1 VTPNSSTLQF
11 IREQIQNKIPVSL
24 RETARLRLFGL
35 LKIPVIFF
43 VSPKVIEISDE
54 RCVIRIP
61 LNRRTRNHYRS
72 MYFGVM
78 AAGADL
84 GAGLLAQ
91 YLSEKQAEK
100 QTGGKIG
107 ILFKDFKADFLKR
120 AEDDTEFVCEE
131 GEAIQKAIET
141 ALSTGERQNIPVRV
155 YATVPKRSGTEP
167 VAEFVLTLSL
177 KKKS

>member
-1 VTPNSSTLQF
+1 MLRSAASQLLPFLKD
-11 IREQIQNKIPVSL
+11 KIPASW

-43 VSPKVIEISDE
+43 VGPKVVELDD
-54 RCVIRIP
+54 RHCVIEIP

-72 MYFGVM
+72 MYFGVL

-91 YLSEKQAEK
+91 FLIEKHAADK
-100 QTGGKIG
+100 VG

-120 AEDDTEFVCEE
+120 CEGDTRFICEE
-131 GEAIQKAIET
+131 GEKIREAISQAVK
-141 ALSTGERQNIPVRV
+141 TGERQNLPVRV
-155 YATVPKRSGTEP
+155 YATVPSRSGSEP

-177 KKKS
+177 KAKQ

>member
-1 VTPNSSTLQF
+1 MLKSAALEFLKEKVPATF
-11 IREQIQNKIPVSL
+11 

-43 VSPKVIEISDE
+43 VGPKVIEIDDE
-54 RCVIRIP
+54 HCVIEIP

-84 GAGLLAQ
+84 GAGLMAQ
-91 YLSEKQAEK
+91 FLAEK
-100 QTGGKIG
+100 QVGGKIG

-120 AEDDTEFVCEE
+120 AEGDTRFICEE
-131 GEAIQKAIET
+131 GDKIREAIATTMET
-141 ALSTGERQNIPVRV
+141 RERQNLPVRV
-155 YATVPKRSGTEP
+155 YATVPSKSGNEP

-177 KKKS
+177 KAKA

>member
-1 VTPNSSTLQF
+1 ML
-11 IREQIQNKIPVSL
+11 KIPSSL
-24 RETARLRLFGL
+24 RETLRLRLFGL

-43 VSPKVIEISDE
+43 VGPKVIEINDQRSE
-54 RCVIRIP
+54 IEIP

-72 MYFGVM
+72 MYFGVL

-91 YLSEKQAEK
+91 YLSEKSAR
-100 QTGGKIG
+100 GKVG

-120 AEDDTEFVCEE
+120 AEANTHFICEE
-131 GEAIQKAIET
+131 GEKIRQAIAKAIET
-141 ALSTGERQNIPVRV
+141 QERQNLPVRV
-155 YATVPKRSGTEP
+155 YATVPSRSGAEP

-177 KKKS
+177 KAKA

>member
-1 VTPNSSTLQF
+1 MLNSSALEF
-11 IREQIQNKIPVSL
+11 LKEKIPTSV

-43 VSPKVIEISDE
+43 VGPKVVEIDDHH
-54 RCVIRIP
+54 CVIQIP

-72 MYFGVM
+72 MYFGVL

-91 YLSEKQAEK
+91 FLAEK
-100 QTGGKIG
+100 HAHGKVG

-120 AEDDTEFVCEE
+120 AEGDTRFICDE
-131 GEAIQKAIET
+131 GEKIRQAIDQAIET
-141 ALSTGERQNIPVRV
+141 KERQNLPVRV
-155 YATVPKRSGTEP
+155 YATVPSRSGSEP

-177 KKKS
+177 KAK

>member
-1 VTPNSSTLQF
+1 MLKSSALEF
-11 IREQIQNKIPVSL
+11 IKEKVPATL

-43 VSPKVIEISDE
+43 IGPKVMEIDDE
-54 RCVIRIP
+54 HCVIEIP

-84 GAGLLAQ
+84 GAGLMAQ
-91 YLSEKQAEK
+91 FLAEK
-100 QTGGKIG
+100 HAGGKIG

-120 AEDDTEFVCEE
+120 AEGDTRFICEE
-131 GEAIQKAIET
+131 GPKILEAIATAMET
-141 ALSTGERQNIPVRV
+141 KERQNLPVRV
-155 YATVPKRSGTEP
+155 YATVPSKSGNEP

-177 KKKS
+177 KAKA